1 MADIKEERVSQNEAD
16 EEAWVNESNEG
27 WKITIV
33 LSLLR
38 LDTWRLEKS
47 YLNRWNISYS

>member
-1 MADIKEERVSQNEAD
+1 MADIKEERVLQNEAD
-16 EEAWVNESNEG
+16 EKAWVNESNKG
-27 WKITIV
+27 WKIIMV

-47 YLNRWNISYS
+47 YLDR